1 MSGIISKLTY
11 GRGRPKKSKRVLL
24 AIALILTAS
33 VLLAA
38 NKSLAQGTLNIAA
51 VVNDDV
57 ISAFDLG
64 QRVQLTIIETNL
76 PNNIQTQQRVA
87 PSVLR
92 RLINEKLHI
101 QEATRIGI
109 EISDDDIDAAIRSME
124 TRINL
129 PSGGMPQ
136 FLERRGVDPDILREK
151 VRAEES
157 WKRVVSALFRNLVTV
172 SEVEV
177 NDIIEEKNARK
188 GKTEYLTAE
197 IFLAY
202 DDRSRSQVRQSAD
215 QLIAQLRGGATWVQI
230 AQNFSDSVSASRGGL
245 LDWKLAEEFHPD
257 VAAAIEPLQNNQV
270 STPVPTEDGIYIVTM
285 RNKRTATGITGTVP
299 DPTVQ
304 LRQVHLPITA
314 GADEAT
320 VSQAMSRAQIMVA
333 SADSCEAFSQV
344 GAESG
349 SSLSGELGEFK
360 TSQLSPQL
368 RDTVAALALN
378 TPSTPIRTADGVIV
392 LMVCSRSGVVQDPLA
407 EARDSI
413 RIQLLNERL
422 GRFANQHEQK
432 LRREA
437 FIDLRI

>member
-1 MSGIISKLTY
+1 MT
-11 GRGRPKKSKRVLL
+11 RVLL
-24 AIALILTAS
+24 TAALIVFGS
-33 VLLAA
+33 VLFTA
-38 NKSLAQGTLNIAA
+38 NKSFAQGTLSIAA

-64 QRVQLTIIETNL
+64 QRVQLAIIETNL
-76 PNNIQTQQRVA
+76 PNNVQTQQRIA

-109 EISDDDIDAAIRSME
+109 EVSEDDIDAAIRSME
-124 TRINL
+124 ARANI

-136 FLERRGVDPDILREK
+136 FLERRGIDPDILREK

-172 SEVEV
+172 SDVEV
-177 NDIIEEKNARK
+177 SDIIEDRNARE
-188 GKTEYLTAE
+188 GKTEYLAAE

-202 DDRSRSQVRQSAD
+202 DDRPRALVRQSAD

-230 AQNFSDSVSASRGGL
+230 AQNFSDAVSASRGGL
-245 LDWKLAEEFHPD
+245 LDWQLAEEFHPD
-257 VAAAIEPLQNNQV
+257 VAAAIASLENNQV
-270 STPVPTEDGIYIVTM
+270 STPLPTEDGIYIMTM
-285 RNKRTATGITGTVP
+285 RNKRTATGITGTAP

-304 LRQVHLPITA
+304 LRQVHLPITV

-320 VSQAMSRAQIMVA
+320 VSQAMSQAQILVA
-333 SADSCEAFSQV
+333 SADSCEAFSEI
-344 GAESG
+344 GTEHG
-349 SSLSGELGEFK
+349 SPLSGELGEFK

-368 RDTVAALALN
+368 RNSVAALALN
-378 TPSTPIRTADGVIV
+378 TPSAPIRTADGVIV